1 MIVQGIPTVSR
12 AVINEEVND
21 KGEKNFYLLGTYV
34 RMIFDRMECNIDN
47 KIEYNCKTLHL
58 ATILLIYVY

>member
-1 MIVQGIPTVSR
+1 MSR

-34 RMIFDRMECNIDN
+34 HVRMILYSIECNINN
-47 KIEYNCKTLHL
+47 KIEYNGKTLQL
-58 ATILLIYVY
+58 VTVLLIYIY